1 MQGLDFTPLVW
12 MSVLGAAFVVAV
24 IVLLLASL
32 VFSVPLWAIVPAT
45 AVAFVALKFSAR
57 L

>member
-12 MSVLGAAFVVAV
+12 MSVLGAAFVVAS
-24 IVLLLASL
+24 IVLLVASL
-32 VFSVPLWAIVPAT
+32 FVAVPLWAIVPAT
-45 AVAFVALKFSAR
+45 AVSFVVVKLIAR